1 MTEAHKDSCCDA
13 FLGYLQFCYVGC
25 LDQNKN
31 NDGLFNWNFTC
42 ELAIELLIYSN
53 LKSV

>member
-13 FLGYLQFCYVGC
+13 FLGYLQFCYVGY